1 MIAGAR
7 LPANDALSITLGVEE
22 EFFLVDP
29 HSRDLISNPDPAIFE
44 TCRAARGP
52 HNVAHEFLRSQLE
65 TSTRVCGSVA
75 EVRAALNETRAI
87 VVDAAERHGA
97 RAMAASMH
105 PFADWRA
112 QAPTAKQRYERF
124 AITYQESVRRL
135 IVGGMHVHAGFGDAD
150 SRIRVMTAMR
160 RYLPALLP
168 SLMNSSAR

>member
-1 MIAGAR
+1 M
-7 LPANDALSITLGVEE
+7 PATDALSITLGVEE

-29 HSRDLISNPDPAIFE
+29 DSRDLISPDPSIFE
-44 TCRAARGP
+44 TCREARGP

-65 TSTRVCGSVA
+65 TSTRVCASVA
-75 EVRAALNETRAI
+75 QVRAALNETRAI

-112 QAPTAKQRYERF
+112 QAPTAKERYERF

-135 IVGGMHVHAGFGDAD
+135 IGGGRPVCVVDPQAA
-150 SRIRVMTAMR
+150 
-160 RYLPALLP
+160 
-168 SLMNSSAR
+168 